1 MVLTGAGGVVDAFL
15 CDTMINTPR
24 LLKVSRVTLAIT
36 SADMLKGWHL
46 TGAHL
51 LETHLVVWGPDD
63 RFMEET
69 YGTAENE
76 QFQSAAS
83 GAITSLYLPPQSVD
97 LHCTVGASLVKEGF
111 KNLAHFMEESMDGH
125 KQEGS
130 EKTLAIFVGSLEERG
145 RHMIC
150 SLMHG

>member
-1 MVLTGAGGVVDAFL
+1 MFRRGASWVKFIGEIEIGAGGVVDAFL

-24 LLKVSRVTLAIT
+24 LLKVSRVT
-36 SADMLKGWHL
+36 
-46 TGAHL
+46 
-51 LETHLVVWGPDD
+51 LVVWGPDD

-150 SLMHG
+150 SLSVD